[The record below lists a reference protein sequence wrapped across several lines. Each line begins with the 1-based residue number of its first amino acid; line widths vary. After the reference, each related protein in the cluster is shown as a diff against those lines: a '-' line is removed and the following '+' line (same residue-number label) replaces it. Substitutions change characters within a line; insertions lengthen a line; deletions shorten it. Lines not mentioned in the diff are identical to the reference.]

1 MHSNSNYIILCWLLC
16 GVRFD
21 WLSFTLSLSLSVF
34 VFASAKEI
42 KSMFS
47 ILFHPNSRPIL
58 SNADRRR
65 NRRRRGER
73 HKIAVILA
81 NDALGEARRK
91 WKIQN
96 ISTQILYLSSK
107 LNGEFERL
115 IRFQPHHSAVPDSF
129 CSVIFFFNYFLLSY
143 ILYTHIHTQTPNVR
157 HFLLGFNALRSF
169 CIYFRMFVFTQ
180 CPKSDFV
187 FFFCNIKL
195 GSTVTRSK
203 SINFR
208 WATTMLLLQCSSMLQ
223 FTISAINFW
232 TSNNRRTSHIFQRQ
246 NNEPK

>member
-73 HKIAVILA
+73 HKIAIILT

-129 CSVIFFFNYFLLSY
+129 GSVIFFFQLFFAFVHS
-143 ILYTHIHTQTPNVR
+143 IHTHPHANTKCTAFFTRFQRTSFVLYLFPDVCVYSMPQIR
-157 HFLLGFNALRSF
+157 F
-169 CIYFRMFVFTQ
+169 CI
-180 CPKSDFV
+180 
-187 FFFCNIKL
+187 FFF
-195 GSTVTRSK
+195 
-203 SINFR
+203 
-208 WATTMLLLQCSSMLQ
+208 LQY
-223 FTISAINFW
+223 
-232 TSNNRRTSHIFQRQ
+232 
-246 NNEPK
+246 